1 LTGKEIIMS
10 EGSFVTPFAERF
22 GLRVPVVQ
30 APMAGGA
37 TTPAMVAAVSNAGG
51 LGFLAGAALSP
62 EKIASEVAAIR
73 ALTDRPFGVNLFVLE
88 PATPDDA
95 TVRSALE
102 AIDPLRHDLGLP
114 PGAPLARYAPDF
126 RAQLDMLI
134 ELRVPLASFTFG
146 LLPADDVARLHA
158 NGLYVIGTATH
169 AAEGVAWRDA
179 GADAIAAQG
188 AEAGA
193 HRGTF
198 IGAFEDALVGTM
210 ALVPQ
215 LVDATGLPVL
225 AAGGIMDGRG
235 IVAALALGAQAAV
248 MGTAFLTCHESAIP
262 QAWKTRVR
270 STSDTSTSVTR
281 AITGRHARGI
291 RNPLMRRLSEAAQKI
306 APYPVQNALTQEL
319 RQTASRA
326 ENGDYLSLWSGQGA
340 PMGRARREGL
350 GAAELMGQLEHEWRE
365 ATARIAV
372 FKR

>member
-1 LTGKEIIMS
+1 
-10 EGSFVTPFAERF
+10 
-22 GLRVPVVQ
+22 
-30 APMAGGA
+30 
-37 TTPAMVAAVSNAGG
+37 
-51 LGFLAGAALSP
+51 
-62 EKIASEVAAIR
+62 
-73 ALTDRPFGVNLFVLE
+73 
-88 PATPDDA
+88 
-95 TVRSALE
+95 
-102 AIDPLRHDLGLP
+102 
-114 PGAPLARYAPDF
+114 
-126 RAQLDMLI
+126 
-134 ELRVPLASFTFG
+134 
-146 LLPADDVARLHA
+146 
-158 NGLYVIGTATH
+158 
-169 AAEGVAWRDA
+169 
-179 GADAIAAQG
+179 
-188 AEAGA
+188 
-193 HRGTF
+193 
-198 IGAFEDALVGTM
+198 
-210 ALVPQ
+210 VPQ

-326 ENGDYLSLWSGQGA
+326 ENVDYLSLWSGQGA

-350 GAAELMGQLEHEWRE
+350 GATELMGQLEHEWRE
-365 ATARIAV
+365 ATARIAA